1 MRSLAARRSLFK
13 RIRLLYFPPMQS
25 ASTLLSHGYLAAF
38 VTAFVGGLA
47 TSLTPCVYPMITIT
61 VSVFGA
67 RDEHVTRLRAILLAT
82 AYVGGICLT
91 YTVLGIVSALV
102 GKLAFGSW
110 LGKPVVVIPIAIL
123 FLLMAASMFGA
134 FELQLP
140 SGMQQKLSTVGGK
153 GFLGAFGMGLVG
165 GIIAAPCTG
174 PVLLSLLAFVST
186 THSIG
191 VGGSL
196 LFTYGLGMGVLF
208 FFVAAFAQSLP
219 KSGAWMES
227 VKSIFGVTMVLAA
240 LYFLRPIAKPLK
252 EFGSR
257 DLRWLG
263 VMGGLIVVGLVA
275 GAIHLTFHDSWAK
288 RIRKGFGIALVTVGG
303 FGIIGY
309 LLTPRPLNWVHGEA
323 AGVQAAKTAH
333 QPALIDFFA
342 DWCLP
347 CKEMEVQTFSHEDVA
362 RELGRFTLIKVDT
375 THDDDPT
382 IIDVKK
388 RYGADTLPTVVL
400 LDAEGKV
407 VNTLHKAVKPEEL
420 LPLLQAIAS
429 R

>member
-1 MRSLAARRSLFK
+1 MH
-13 RIRLLYFPPMQS
+13 S
-25 ASTLLSHGYLAAF
+25 ASDLLSHGYLAAF
-38 VTAFVGGLA
+38 VTAFLGGLA
-47 TSLTPCVYPMITIT
+47 TSLTPCVYPMISIT

-67 RDEHVTRLRAILLAT
+67 RDENVTRLRAMALAT
-82 AYVGGICLT
+82 AYVAGICLT

-134 FELQLP
+134 FELSLP
-140 SGMQQKLSTVGGK
+140 SGLQQRLSTVGGK

-174 PVLLSLLAFVST
+174 PVLVSLLAFVST

-191 VGGSL
+191 IGGTL

-208 FFVAAFAQSLP
+208 FVVAAFASSLP

-227 VKSIFGVTMVLAA
+227 VKSIFGVTMLLAA

-257 DLRWLG
+257 DLRWLLAMLGACG
-263 VMGGLIVVGLVA
+263 VGVVI
-275 GAIHLTFHDSWAK
+275 GAIHLTFHDGWTR
-288 RIRKGFGIALVTVGG
+288 RIRKGLGLALLTVGG
-303 FGIIGY
+303 FGVIGF

-323 AGVQAAKTAH
+323 AGVQAAKSTH
-333 QPALIDFFA
+333 SPALIDFFA

-375 THDDDPT
+375 TNDEDPT
-382 IIDVKK
+382 VIDVKK

-400 LDAEGKV
+400 LDADGKV
-407 VNTLHKAVKPEEL
+407 VQTLHKAVKPDEL